1 MTEDKRPTDEEIRQ
15 NLKTLAQGLRA
26 MGVLKDEKPEKKQ

>member
-1 MTEDKRPTDEEIRQ
+1 MTEDKRPTDEEVRE

-26 MGVLKDEKPEKKQ
+26 LGVLKDEKEEKKQ